1 MLLSLIIINR
11 RLSLFAKRNIVSLVL
26 VLACLSIPA
35 VSGKAQ
41 SQYTT
46 NTKHYLTLSAAAG
59 LGVDLSGTKLIRT
72 GVGMDGQA
80 AFSYEVAN
88 RGFFFSFGVGTDY
101 RLSENKLAGTM
112 VHAFNT
118 ADRDGNPIIYRY
130 VYSKYQEIQHTIYAS
145 VPIWF
150 GYTIRDKVYF
160 AVGAKASLPL
170 WNTCSVAADMYTEGE
185 YINLIEAI
193 SRNVPDYGF
202 YPMTR
207 YTGST
212 KYTPATVYVSPMV
225 EVGGCIELTPKITCR
240 IGGFVEYA
248 LPIAKDYKTKEI
260 VDYSQLDGQPY
271 TLSQDNL
278 KANIRFNSI
287 QNGCV
292 NALATAG
299 AGENLF
305 KGWSQYLSFGVRATF
320 RFDVT
325 QTPAIC
331 RCYLGY

>member
-1 MLLSLIIINR
+1 M
-11 RLSLFAKRNIVSLVL
+11 L

-88 RGFFFSFGVGTDY
+88 RGFFFSFGVGADY

-212 KYTPATVYVSPMV
+212 KYTPATVYVSRMV
-225 EVGGCIELTPKITCR
+225 EVGGCIELTP
-240 IGGFVEYA
+240 
-248 LPIAKDYKTKEI
+248 KEI

-292 NALATAG
+292 NASATAG